1 MKKKTYKHAALKK
14 KYNNLRE
21 TLSKI
26 DSDIKDSGMNPDSL
40 NDDQEKQIEEMKKQ
54 ILRASQQ
61 ISVEELNE
69 VFDPICDYAKS
80 VAKEAEELAK
90 TARKS
95 AERS

>member
-1 MKKKTYKHAALKK
+1 MKKKIYKYAALKE
-14 KYNNLRE
+14 KYGNLRE

-40 NDDQEKQIEEMKKQ
+40 NSDQEKQLEEMKKK
-54 ILRASQQ
+54 ILHASQQ

-90 TARKS
+90 AARKS
-95 AERS
+95 AKRS